1 MDKSQAASL
10 PAKTKFSGV
19 FTAITTPF
27 LKESSIA
34 PSIDWKGYEHLLR
47 MQIKGGVQ
55 GIVPC
60 GTTGESPTL
69 TKVEK
74 QKLIEKTVE
83 HCGSAGP
90 HKPLVIA
97 GTGSNNTA
105 DTVENSK
112 IACGLG
118 VDALLVVVPYYNKPS
133 QAGMNAHF
141 QVVAEASTKPIFL
154 YNVPGR
160 TGISLTPA
168 TVAQLAQH
176 PNIIGIK
183 EASGNLALFSEMRQ
197 ALRLRD
203 INDFVFL
210 TGDDPTLLPFMAC
223 GGDGVISVASNLI
236 PSTFVK
242 LCQMAKKMDPEALP
256 LFESLI
262 DFLNILFVE
271 ANPVPCKSLLAWTGH
286 IEEVFR
292 LPLVGLSPDNA
303 QKVKSLWTKLPH
315 EVRQELGAL

>member
-1 MDKSQAASL
+1 MNSQV
-10 PAKTKFSGV
+10 KTEPTAQKKFSGV
-19 FTAITTPF
+19 FTALVTPF
-27 LKESSIA
+27 LRESSLT

-47 MQIKGGVQ
+47 MQIKGGIQ

-69 TKVEK
+69 TKAEK

-83 HCGSAGP
+83 ICASAP
-90 HKPLVIA
+90 SKPLVIA

-112 IACGLG
+112 LACSLG
-118 VDALLVVVPYYNKPS
+118 ADALLVVVPYYNKPS
-133 QAGMNAHF
+133 QAGLNAHF
-141 QVVAEASTKPIFL
+141 QVVAEASTKPVFL

-160 TGISLTPA
+160 TGISLSPA

-183 EASGNLALFSEMRQ
+183 EASGNLALLTEMRR
-197 ALRLRD
+197 ALQERD
-203 INDFVFL
+203 IRDFTFL
-210 TGDDPTLLPFMAC
+210 TGDDPTFLPFISC

-236 PSTFVK
+236 PSTFVQLWK
-242 LCQMAKKMDPEALP
+242 LGMQRNPEALL

-262 DFLNILFVE
+262 EFLNILFVE
-271 ANPVPCKSLLAWTGH
+271 ANPIPCKSLLAWSGH
-286 IEEVFR
+286 IEEMFR
-292 LPLVGLSPDNA
+292 LPLVALAPENA
-303 QKVKSLWTKLPH
+303 QKVKNIWAKLPS
-315 EVRQELGAL
+315 EVRRELGQI